1 MVEDLMRYDLL
12 AQDALR
18 GVVRSAVRYAG
29 RFGLP
34 GEHHFYI
41 TFETTHPDVRLS
53 ARLRQKYPREMTIIL
68 QHQFWNLQ
76 VGEDRFEV
84 ELSFDNISE
93 CLVVPFVAVKGFF
106 DPCVQ
111 FGLQFGGSNTDTP
124 DRQPTTN
131 SDDAALPGA
140 ASTSSN
146 ALSATVRAVT
156 NNSREKLKTQGQPP
170 PANTSSAASSRV
182 VRLDAFRKK

>member
-1 MVEDLMRYDLL
+1 MRYDVL

-18 GVVRSAVRYAG
+18 GVVRSAVGYAC

-41 TFETTHPDVRLS
+41 TFETTHPEVRLS

-76 VGEDRFEV
+76 VREDRVAV

-93 CLVVPFVAVKGFF
+93 CLLVPFVAVTGFF

-111 FGLQFGGSNTDTP
+111 FGLQFDSSDSDRPARSPITSSND
-124 DRQPTTN
+124 
-131 SDDAALPGA
+131 SALPGA
-140 ASTSSN
+140 ASTSSS
-146 ALSATVRAVT
+146 ALSALVRARVSDAAGET
-156 NNSREKLKTQGQPP
+156 PKTKSQPP
-170 PANTSSAASSRV
+170 PANTSAAACSRV
-182 VRLDAFRKK
+182 VRLDAFRKKNP